1 MGVCGPGGEF
11 KIYNTVAMSAE
22 PGRKTAY
29 SADIGWRVV
38 WRRIGMEQNYKE
50 IGSLLQIAP
59 STAHRI
65 FTRFKV
71 TGNVSPRIQP
81 SRPNLRKLDDNH
93 ELLLIGIILDN
104 PCVYLGRFAA

>member
-1 MGVCGPGGEF
+1 MS
-11 KIYNTVAMSAE
+11 SAE

-38 WRRIGMEQNYKE
+38 WRRIGMEQNYSE
-50 IGSLLQIAP
+50 IGSKLQIAS

-71 TGNVSPRIQP
+71 TGDVVPGTQPPRSLQ
-81 SRPNLRKLDDNH
+81 RKLDDHH
-93 ELLLIGIILDN
+93 ELLIIGILLDN
-104 PCVYLGRFAA
+104 PCVYLREICKKQLG